1 MKKLDTVSTK
11 LDIDKLSIE
20 IKEKGK
26 LGLSIIFKGDLRL
39 GYVYCDIVQ
48 HLMYLYMGDEC
59 KEYKSFID
67 CWTNELVIVK
77 LKGLGYN
84 VFLHNNTDTNSI
96 SLDITSR
103 GVKHK
108 NINDFKDSV
117 VVWLESLLVSDIMYM
132 LIQDKVNL
140 ISNNV
145 LSNGTKLS
153 SYVKFN
159 YWTNLITIEM
169 LKDVYLKLNKDKTE
183 KQFKVWYRG
192 LRQRHGISLDTIK
205 DIEVFIRYICN
216 SLHNEQFS

>member
-26 LGLSIIFKGDLRL
+26 LGLSITFKGDLEL
-39 GYVYCDIVQ
+39 SYVYCDIVQ

-59 KEYKSFID
+59 KEYKFFKNGF
-67 CWTNELVIVK
+67 TNELVMIK

-103 GVKHK
+103 GVKYR

-117 VVWLESLLVSDIMYM
+117 VVWLESLLVSDKMYM

-183 KQFKVWYRG
+183 KQFQVWYRG
-192 LRQRHGISLDTIK
+192 LRQRHGISLGTIK
-205 DIEVFIRYICN
+205 DIELFVQYICN
-216 SLHNEQFS
+216 SLNNKMFN